1 MKNSVKKAVALGTGT
16 ALALGGVAGTALA
29 GTVSADAPQPQPQ
42 AASTVATVSASNIQK
57 VADVQGTFTFAQGQV
72 DSIETIARS
81 LGDASKHLCGSS
93 FQGTGAAPA
102 EEWVISVGG
111 AVENPYSA
119 TIGEIIEREETEH
132 VVMGCSC
139 AGNPADG
146 RASINAEVTGVSVLC
161 ILDEAVMCEGA
172 NTIVFASAD
181 GYEVALPLWYVQQ
194 HYCPLVFAVNGSPLI
209 DSVGGTNQLW
219 LGASSAKYF
228 ARDIVSITL
237 EEREVMPPAPDSD
250 TVANLPNVGVAF
262 GGSIE

>member
-1 MKNSVKKAVALGTGT
+1 MKNNVKKVLAVGAGAT
-16 ALALGGVAGTALA
+16 LALGGVAGAALA
-29 GTVSADAPQPQPQ
+29 APQDAQPVPAPAAAVNAVD
-42 AASTVATVSASNIQK
+42 AASIQK
-57 VADVQGTFTFAQGQV
+57 VASVQGSFSFAQGEV

-81 LGDASKHLCGSS
+81 IGDASKYLCGSS
-93 FQGTGAAPA
+93 FQGTGDAPA

-111 AVENPYSA
+111 AVEHPYSA
-119 TIGEIIEREETEH
+119 TIGQIIEREETEH

-146 RASINAEVTGVSVLC
+146 RASVNAEVTGVSVLC
-161 ILDEAVMCEGA
+161 ILDEAVMSEGA
-172 NTIVFASAD
+172 NTIVFTSAD

-228 ARDIVSITL
+228 ARDIVAINL
-237 EEREVMPPAPDSD
+237 EERDVLPDAPDSD
-250 TVANLPNVGVAF
+250 TAANLPNVGVAF
-262 GGSIE
+262 GGTIE

>member
-1 MKNSVKKAVALGTGT
+1 MKNNVKQIIAAGAGT

-29 GTVSADAPQPQPQ
+29 AAPQGVQPAPAPAP
-42 AASTVATVSASNIQK
+42 AAAVNAVDASGIQK
-57 VADVQGTFTFAQGQV
+57 VASVQGAFSFAQGEV

-81 LGDASKHLCGSS
+81 IGDASKHLCGSS
-93 FQGTGAAPA
+93 FQGTGDAPA

-119 TIGEIIEREETEH
+119 TIGQIIEREETEH

-146 RASINAEVTGVSVLC
+146 RASVNAEVTGVSVLC
-161 ILDEAVMCEGA
+161 ILDEAMMCEGA
-172 NTIVFASAD
+172 NTIVFTSAD

-237 EEREVMPPAPDSD
+237 EERDVVPDAPDSD
-250 TVANLPNVGVAF
+250 TAANLPNVGVAF
-262 GGSIE
+262 GGTVE